1 MYVKHYLIGSL
12 FCYTLYIK
20 SLRLA
25 RSIAL
30 KASRVTMNNG
40 NYRHMIKIPATFEKL
55 KDTLCPELPTKI
67 ILNASAGSKQ
77 DYAPC

>member
-12 FCYTLYIK
+12 FYYTLYIK

-30 KASRVTMNNG
+30 KASRVYSG
-40 NYRHMIKIPATFEKL
+40 NYRHLIKIPATFEKL

>member
-1 MYVKHYLIGSL
+1 VYVKHYLIGSL
-12 FCYTLYIK
+12 FYYTLYIK

-30 KASRVTMNNG
+30 KTSWVTMNNG
-40 NYRHMIKIPATFEKL
+40 NHRHLIKIPATLEKL
-55 KDTLCPELPTKI
+55 LCPELPTKI